1 MEEIYVKKTK
11 MAIMGPGGIAGLMA
25 YTVTSIPEIERYA
38 VGSRDLGRAQAFAE
52 KYGFQKAYGSY
63 EELVRDPDVELVYVA
78 TPHSHHYEN
87 TMLCIDH
94 GKHALVEKAFTVNA
108 KQAGKLLE
116 YAVEKKVLVTEAIW
130 TRYMPSRNMIN
141 ELLDS
146 GVIGTPNFLTANLG
160 YLISHI
166 RRITDPMLAGGT
178 LLDLGVYTINFASM
192 VFGDKV
198 TGLSAEAVLFDT
210 GVDAMNNFTMRFE
223 GGKTAFMYCTAM
235 SQTDREGVIY
245 GDKGRLVIDNIN
257 NPERI
262 HVFDLNY
269 NEIACHEVPQQ
280 ITGYEYQVI
289 SAVKAIE
296 EGRLE
301 CPEMP
306 HSETIRIMELMD
318 SIRATRGYKYPF
330 ED

>member
-1 MEEIYVKKTK
+1 LKKIK

-25 YTVTSIPEIERYA
+25 YTITPIPEIELYA
-38 VGSRDLGRAQAFAE
+38 VGSRDLGRAEAFAE
-52 KYGFQKAYGSY
+52 RYGFQKAYGSY
-63 EELVRDPDVELVYVA
+63 EELVRDPDVELVYIA
-78 TPHSHHYEN
+78 TPHSRHYED

-94 GKHALVEKAFTVNA
+94 GKPALVEKAFMVNA
-108 KQAGKLLE
+108 KQARKVLE
-116 YAVEKKVLVTEAIW
+116 YAKDKKVLVTEAIW
-130 TRYMPSRNMIN
+130 TRYMPTRNMIN
-141 ELLDS
+141 DLLDS

-166 RRITDPMLAGGT
+166 RRLTDPELAGGA

-198 TGLSAEAVLFDT
+198 KGISAEAVMFDT
-210 GVDAMNNFTMRFE
+210 GVDAMNNITMRFE
-223 GGKTAFMYCTAM
+223 GGETAFLYTSATV
-235 SQTDREGVIY
+235 QTDREGVIY

-262 HVFDLNY
+262 RVFDLDY
-269 NEIACHEVPQQ
+269 KEIACHEAPQQ

-289 SAVKAIE
+289 SAAKAIE
-296 EGRLE
+296 ESRLE

-306 HSETIRIMELMD
+306 HSETIRVMELMD
-318 SIRATRGYKYPF
+318 TIRTSWGLKYPF
-330 ED
+330 E